1 MTEIERILMEE
12 FGRFVEEHERLASER
27 ERQIMLLSS
36 RLEDF
41 ATDLKT
47 FDVKLSDL
55 SRVLAEISGE

>member
-1 MTEIERILMEE
+1 MTEIERLLTEE
-12 FGRFVEEHERLASER
+12 LRHFVETHERLASER

-47 FDVKLSDL
+47 FDAKLSDL
-55 SRVLAEISGE
+55 SRVLAEISDE